1 MGKQFKF
8 FPPSHQSPPCRFSSR
23 TWANSSSFFRR
34 PIKVRHVDS
43 LQEHGQTVQG
53 FSAVP
58 SKSAMSILFKNIAK
72 KANDLL
78 SDKNTSKKFSVA
90 TEAANG
96 TKYNAEASI
105 SGASVSGKVGASL
118 KHDSGF
124 NVDKVEFDNKGT
136 LTTNITLDKAVDN

>member
-1 MGKQFKF
+1 M
-8 FPPSHQSPPCRFSSR
+8 
-23 TWANSSSFFRR
+23 
-34 PIKVRHVDS
+34 
-43 LQEHGQTVQG
+43 
-53 FSAVP
+53 
-58 SKSAMSILFKNIAK
+58 SAMSILFKNIAK

-136 LTTNITLDKAVDN
+136 RSVGHSDGKDQLSPHARNACPPTQG